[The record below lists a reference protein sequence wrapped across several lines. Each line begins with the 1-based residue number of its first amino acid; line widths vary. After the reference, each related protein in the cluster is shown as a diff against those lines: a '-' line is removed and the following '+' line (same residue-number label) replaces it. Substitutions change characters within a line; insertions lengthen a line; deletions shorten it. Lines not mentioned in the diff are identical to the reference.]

1 MKEKFHKDIQVDIKQ
16 RFPELSIQA
25 AEKKMEI
32 SGFAIDEIR
41 IVDNDGKLI
50 IRCNKITTLV
60 PRHLAEYI
68 FTYLNTENA
77 PIQYNSDA
85 CLYLYPSQTFDRSHI
100 GSFDRRMWV
109 LRTIDS
115 LQKIL
120 SSLNIMSKTTT

>member
-1 MKEKFHKDIQVDIKQ
+1 MKEQFYKDIQIDINK
-16 RFPELSIQA
+16 RFPELSIQIE
-25 AEKKMEI
+25 EKKMTI
-32 SGFAIDEIR
+32 SGFTIDEIR

-60 PRHLAEYI
+60 PRNVAEYI
-68 FTYLNTENA
+68 FTYLNTENV

-85 CLYLYPSQTFDRSHI
+85 CLYLYPSQTFDQSQI
-100 GSFDRRMWV
+100 GSFDRRMWM

-120 SSLNIMSKTTT
+120 SSLSIMSKTTT